1 MTEIQLTLLKIT
13 SGAKKAL
20 LIISAMFGGVYNPLY
35 NQKKTK
41 LILYFGLFSYKP
53 SLSLVPQKQ
62 QMNVT
67 NKKRKGSDRC
77 SDVWI
82 RSEGCVLRMKSSL
95 TIQTA

>member
-1 MTEIQLTLLKIT
+1 MFRGFIT
-13 SGAKKAL
+13 
-20 LIISAMFGGVYNPLY
+20 PLY
-35 NQKKTK
+35 NQKKN

-53 SLSLVPQKQ
+53 SLSLVPQMQ

-77 SDVWI
+77 SDTWI

-95 TIQTA
+95 TIQTAEAKGVPTHGTNTLHSMEKLEP